1 MDIAPETPLVE
12 PEPNKRSELW
22 KQVLELVETVLL
34 AVLLYFAI
42 DAVFARV
49 RVENISMQ
57 PTLYQGDVL
66 VVNKVAYKI
75 GKFKTGDVV
84 VFHNPNNEVEDY
96 IKRIIGTPGDTVDVF
111 NGQVSVNGNVLT
123 EYYIAAAPNYEG
135 EWIVPANSIFVLGD
149 NRNQSSDSHEWGF
162 VPIKDVVGKA
172 LFIYWPPSAMKILS
186 DPYK

>member
-12 PEPNKRSELW
+12 PEPKKKSEFW
-22 KQVLELVETVLL
+22 KQLLELVETLLL

-66 VVNKVAYKI
+66 VVNKLAYKV
-75 GKFKTGDVV
+75 GNFKTGDIV

-96 IKRIIGTPGDTVDVF
+96 IKRIIGTPGDTVDVA

-135 EWIVPANSIFVLGD
+135 EWIVPADSIFVLGD

-162 VPIKDVVGKA
+162 VPSKDVVGKA
-172 LFIYWPPSAMKILS
+172 LFIYWPPQAMKILS